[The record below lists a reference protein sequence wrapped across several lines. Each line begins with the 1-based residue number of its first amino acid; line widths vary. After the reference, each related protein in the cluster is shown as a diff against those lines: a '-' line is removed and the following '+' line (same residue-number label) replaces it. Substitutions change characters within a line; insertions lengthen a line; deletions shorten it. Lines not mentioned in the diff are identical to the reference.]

1 MGLVLTVVA
10 PLTRVSLARSLARK
24 ELEAAEVP
32 GVVLGG
38 QGSGRRRFASGKNKK
53 GKQQQQQKKKGGG
66 TDKPRVDY
74 EMMAAAMRSATKE
87 GDVDD
92 FLLEQ
97 AKTTAENMKVDV
109 AGVGGVGRGEGVRWW
124 LGGWLVVVGTHSRSR
139 CLQEDVYKLVHG
151 REKMPMFGIRAHPTD
166 QNCKLDSNVCMV
178 LVLWNL
184 PTAILYCEAVE
195 QPTAA
200 EGWSENWDFN
210 ADIFRGEKMLPGE
223 KRAGSPSGSPRLRLC
238 G

>member
-1 MGLVLTVVA
+1 M
-10 PLTRVSLARSLARK
+10 
-24 ELEAAEVP
+24 
-32 GVVLGG
+32 
-38 QGSGRRRFASGKNKK
+38 
-53 GKQQQQQKKKGGG
+53 
-66 TDKPRVDY
+66 
-74 EMMAAAMRSATKE
+74 
-87 GDVDD
+87 
-92 FLLEQ
+92 
-97 AKTTAENMKVDV
+97 
-109 AGVGGVGRGEGVRWW
+109 
-124 LGGWLVVVGTHSRSR
+124 GGWLVVVGTHSRSR

-210 ADIFRGEKMLPGE
+210 ADIFRGEKNASRRKTGRKSFREPEAAIVWVMLQYECVRIAKRVLATAGPGVYTP
-223 KRAGSPSGSPRLRLC
+223 GTGHGGGDLIVSL
-238 G
+238 